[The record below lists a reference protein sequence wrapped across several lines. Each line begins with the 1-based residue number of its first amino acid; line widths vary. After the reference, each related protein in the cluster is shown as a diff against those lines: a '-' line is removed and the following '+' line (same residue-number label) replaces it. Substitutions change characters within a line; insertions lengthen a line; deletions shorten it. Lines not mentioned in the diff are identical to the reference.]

1 LRQLHGGKRALA
13 ERLEQGRYKTAKN
26 TVIRVPAALL
36 HPGAVRYFREA
47 GVNRFGSR
55 LIDAA
60 IQAAR

>member
-1 LRQLHGGKRALA
+1 
-13 ERLEQGRYKTAKN
+13 
-26 TVIRVPAALL
+26 VIRVPAALL